1 MIPPVEE
8 EYRMT
13 RYIHHISGRL
23 RTRYPQLRNNPR
35 GVRATEAAI
44 RQIKGVLS
52 VEASAVTGS
61 LLIRYDPAGVER
73 ETLLAAIQETKLKL
87 GLIQHSQPPVRAS
100 INHTSRPEKLGD
112 KVLGMLVEKCIERS
126 AIAIF
131 AALL

>member
-1 MIPPVEE
+1 
-8 EYRMT
+8 MT

-87 GLIQHSQPPVRAS
+87 GLIQPSQPPVPS
-100 INHTSRPEKLGD
+100 SVNHVSRSEKLCD
-112 KVLGMLVEKCIERS
+112 KVLGMLLEKCIERS